1 MDFNRALDKKQ
12 TSSSFNF
19 TKSTDG
25 LPSIFDVYLMYN

>member
-19 TKSTDG
+19 TKSMGG
-25 LPSIFDVYLMYN
+25 LLETFCI